1 MERAIECC
9 SSLSDVDEDDIPIT
23 SLHLKLTP
31 KEFEA
36 SGWSARQLGFVQ
48 AVYNA
53 QQLRYDPPEYDLME
67 DSMLRLQEYTGIT
80 NEEIQEL
87 LKADVVRHDTDHP
100 TGCILCLRVVAT
112 LSVSSTARASI
123 MGMGRVIS
131 MSPVSTCSRLKS
143 SAST

>member
-1 MERAIECC
+1 VLLC
-9 SSLSDVDEDDIPIT
+9 LSDVDEDDIPIT

-80 NEEIQEL
+80 NEEIQNSSRRTWCVMIRTTPP
-87 LKADVVRHDTDHP
+87 VVF
-100 TGCILCLRVVAT
+100 CACEW
-112 LSVSSTARASI
+112 
-123 MGMGRVIS
+123 
-131 MSPVSTCSRLKS
+131 SPRYR
-143 SAST
+143 